1 MNLEI
6 SRSID
11 ECIQLQNEIGL
22 LSPIMLS
29 YFSPKAFK
37 DMASGERFASKTSK
51 YRARWEQISGLN
63 KMRNFYTLQLRQLH
77 QKFSDLAKQI
87 EASRLRIEEFQSL
100 LPEDQFSW
108 LISHQGEIKSY
119 LQKIE

>member
-1 MNLEI
+1 MNHEI
-6 SRSID
+6 GELID
-11 ECIQLQNEIGL
+11 ECIHLQNEIGL

-37 DMASGERFASKTSK
+37 DMVSGESSASKKSQ
-51 YRARWEQISGLN
+51 YRARWEQISGLD
-63 KMRNFYTLQLRQLH
+63 KMRNFYTLQLKALH
-77 QKFSDLAKQI
+77 QNFSDLAKQI
-87 EASRLRIEEFQSL
+87 ETSRLRIEEFQSL

-108 LISHQGEIKSY
+108 LVSHQREIKNY

>member
-1 MNLEI
+1 MNHEI
-6 SRSID
+6 GELID
-11 ECIQLQNEIGL
+11 KCIHLQTELGL

-37 DMASGERFASKTSK
+37 DMASRECFTSKPSK

-63 KMRNFYTLQLRQLH
+63 KMRDFYTLQLKQLH
-77 QKFSDLAKQI
+77 QNFSDLAKQI
-87 EASRLRIEEFQSL
+87 ETSRLRIEEFQSL

-108 LISHQGEIKSY
+108 LISHEREIQSY